1 MNEKEIA
8 ELRRRFRADKSNI
21 ARVCGC
27 CVNEKREII
36 SRFDQSLAL
45 MGQEDA
51 GRVLGLLRKSLSGT
65 LDRNLVDIPFETS
78 QVAGGEEH
86 GCLWR
91 CATPSCGMS
100 RPWRRFF
107 SELPRVWSWR
117 GTT

>member
-8 ELRRRFRADKSNI
+8 ELRRRFRADKSNL

-86 GCLWR
+86 GRLWR
-91 CATPSCGMS
+91 CGNSQLRDEQALET
-100 RPWRRFF
+100 FF
-107 SELPRVWSWR
+107 QRAARVWSWR

>member
-65 LDRNLVDIPFETS
+65 LDRNLVTFRLRRPRWP
-78 QVAGGEEH
+78 AGRST

>member
-1 MNEKEIA
+1 MNEKEIS

-51 GRVLGLLRKSLSGT
+51 GRVLGLLRSNPGLWKHRHVRAFHGSCRQSSY
-65 LDRNLVDIPFETS
+65 P
-78 QVAGGEEH
+78 AGQEADG
-86 GCLWR
+86 
-91 CATPSCGMS
+91 
-100 RPWRRFF
+100 
-107 SELPRVWSWR
+107 
-117 GTT
+117 

>member
-1 MNEKEIA
+1 MNEKEIS

-86 GCLWR
+86 GLLMTLR
-91 CATPSCGMS
+91 SSQLRDEQALDT
-100 RPWRRFF
+100 FF
-107 SELPRVWSWR
+107 REQPRVWNWR
-117 GTT
+117 ETI